1 MTAFQRIFTSILITL
16 TLTGSSSSQE
26 VLDRIVALV
35 DDNIILSSE
44 LQQLAYSLALQAKI
58 DPLKETEKFNKI
70 LETTMD
76 EFIIQKVLLV
86 QAKLDSITVDERQID
101 SVLEEQI
108 QQMVQQ
114 VGSEKRLEEYF
125 GSSLRQI
132 RREFRDEVE
141 ERLLVQNLRDT
152 KNREIKISR
161 REIERFYSTFEDSLP
176 TLKQAVNLRHILVNI
191 EPSDEAVSSA
201 RKKAEEVMVRLQAG
215 ENFDGLAKQFSDDP
229 GSASKGGNLG
239 MVERGSFVKEFEEA
253 AFNLEKDE
261 ISEIVR
267 SKFGFHI
274 IQLLEKKGE
283 KINTRH
289 ILLKID
295 SSTDDELATKNR
307 LGALKEKLAAND
319 LTFEDAAKQYSK
331 DVQTAKNGG
340 SIGWFEIDQFQIE
353 AFADAVKGL
362 VAGELSEPV
371 KTQFGYHLIKVEE
384 RREERKLNINNDWE
398 QIEGWALDLK
408 RKKEFEKY
416 IVDIRKNVYIEIKDQ

>member
-307 LGALKEKLAAND
+307 LVALKEKLAAND